1 MKYLLLAFLF
11 FPSFAAADGYDPF
24 IDYSEFEEAT
34 QEEADVNFFRNGR
47 FLTIGLVGGVR
58 GYTGNYG
65 TINDTGGS
73 YGLLLAF
80 FFDLQFA
87 LQVSYLTSS
96 HSFNYNSTLT
106 GTNETTQ
113 TSFEVKYFIQTQ
125 NVTKGLSH
133 FNPYLIGGFSQVY
146 RTYTLDQADAD
157 SRDGA
162 LGFNAGV
169 GFEIPFSRNSA
180 YIGAEAKYTYINF
193 NDENTFLKDESGN
206 STGYSLDG
214 DLYQILAILGVNF

>member
-1 MKYLLLAFLF
+1 VKLLLAIFLL
-11 FPSFAAADGYDPF
+11 FPSLARADGYDPF

-34 QEEADVNFFRNGR
+34 QEEADINFFRNGR
-47 FLTIGLVGGVR
+47 FLTIGLVGGIR

-65 TINDTGGS
+65 SLNDSGGS

-87 LQVSYLTSS
+87 LQVSYITSS
-96 HSFNYNSTLT
+96 HSFQYDTILS

-169 GFEIPFSRNSA
+169 GFEVPFSRNSA
-180 YIGAEAKYTYINF
+180 YVGLEAKYTYINF
-193 NDENTFLKDESGN
+193 NDENTFLKDQAGN
-206 STGYSLDG
+206 STGFALEG